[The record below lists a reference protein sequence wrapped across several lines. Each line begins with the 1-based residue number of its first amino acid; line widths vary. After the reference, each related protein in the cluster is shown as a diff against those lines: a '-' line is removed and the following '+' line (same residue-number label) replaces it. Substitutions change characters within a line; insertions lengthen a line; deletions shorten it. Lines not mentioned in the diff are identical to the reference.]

1 MVQCVAE
8 ADETGAYCFQVGGLK
23 RERFE
28 EMIDLFAS
36 FGRRVV
42 SDGFSGEPP
51 PASIDCT
58 MGDLQDCPPG
68 GLEGDLP
75 SRFGDCRI
83 ETTNR
88 RLAALAGDSIDE
100 PCELIEPRI
109 EHTDPRKLKE
119 TTESPQRPRAPR
131 QKEPTPPQSPRRGER
146 TEKKNPNPPTEHTKD
161 DVPHRPAPPRNPPA
175 DHPQARRRRR
185 SN

>member
-1 MVQCVAE
+1 MKLPEMVQCVAE
-8 ADETGAYCFQVGGLK
+8 ADETGAYCFQVSGLQQ
-23 RERFE
+23 ERFE

-51 PASIDCT
+51 PDSIDRT

-68 GLEGDLP
+68 GLDGDLP

-88 RLAALAGDSIDE
+88 RLAALAGDSNDE
-100 PCELIEPRI
+100 PIESKDMKKAKRTLYWGI
-109 EHTDPRKLKE
+109 VFQSKCFIYLYFLASVRKMSE
-119 TTESPQRPRAPR
+119 CFS
-131 QKEPTPPQSPRRGER
+131 
-146 TEKKNPNPPTEHTKD
+146 
-161 DVPHRPAPPRNPPA
+161 
-175 DHPQARRRRR
+175 
-185 SN
+185 